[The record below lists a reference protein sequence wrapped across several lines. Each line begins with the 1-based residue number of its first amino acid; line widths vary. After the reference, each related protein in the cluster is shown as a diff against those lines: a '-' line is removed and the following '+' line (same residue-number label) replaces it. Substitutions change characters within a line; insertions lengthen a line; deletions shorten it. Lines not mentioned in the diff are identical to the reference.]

1 MQMPEIKSFMTDE
14 QRMGS
19 LCAAEIYQETWQW
32 LRDRGV
38 LNIVNPQLI
47 EQYAMSAARWIQLE
61 QITSEF
67 GFISKHPTTGAAIAS
82 PFVSMAQ
89 AYNKQTQQL
98 WYQIFRLVKENCSTS
113 FSGTPQDDVMER
125 LLSECGY

>member
-1 MQMPEIKSFMTDE
+1 MSFEATKQLRGARLLVE
-14 QRMGS
+14 AMGMELDS
-19 LCAAEIYQETWQW
+19 
-32 LRDRGV
+32 
-38 LNIVNPQLI
+38 I

-61 QITSEF
+61 QITSEY

-98 WYQIFRLVKENCSTS
+98 WYQIFQLVKENCSTP